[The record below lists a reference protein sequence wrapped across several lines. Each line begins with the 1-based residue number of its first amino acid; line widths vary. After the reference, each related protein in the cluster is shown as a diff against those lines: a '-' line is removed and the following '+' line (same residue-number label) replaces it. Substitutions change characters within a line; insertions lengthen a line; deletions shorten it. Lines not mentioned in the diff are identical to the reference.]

1 MTRQWRLLAAIL
13 AVVPLALSFQPS
25 HLPLRVGIPDSFCG
39 NQHHFAIACKRGLR
53 QRVFLPTSI
62 LDLKIMGGMSDSG
75 AAEESTGK
83 PDAGYTEIRF
93 MDYRRDELP
102 VEKAVALTGQ
112 FTYAEAWKAVIIGAI
127 SVNGST
133 ASAGQLVRRRDELKF
148 EGSSP
153 SIVPRIRDAMSGN
166 NIGMLLSG
174 KLLPERQEIVYYLL

>member
-1 MTRQWRLLAAIL
+1 
-13 AVVPLALSFQPS
+13 
-25 HLPLRVGIPDSFCG
+25 
-39 NQHHFAIACKRGLR
+39 
-53 QRVFLPTSI
+53 
-62 LDLKIMGGMSDSG
+62 MGGMSDSG

-174 KLLPERQEIVYYLL
+174 KLLPERQEIVYYLLNKPRQVMSTCKVGAGATASEHRRSAPMSGAPAAIYGGDADIYCGKP